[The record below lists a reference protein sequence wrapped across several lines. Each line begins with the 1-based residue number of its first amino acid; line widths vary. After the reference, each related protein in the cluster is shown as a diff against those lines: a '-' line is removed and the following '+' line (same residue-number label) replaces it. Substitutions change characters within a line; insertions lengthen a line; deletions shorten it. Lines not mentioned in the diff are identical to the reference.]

1 MPQKGKKN
9 AEKRNY
15 LAKGKKKMPFLGKV
29 LPPL

>member
-15 LAKGKKKMPFLGKV
+15 LAKGKKKSAIPW
-29 LPPL
+29 